1 MKPIEWSAAEREARE
16 TGRFVI
22 VGRADGRGSRHVV
35 WVSRWSTTAA
45 YPPEGICDR
54 ESWVSFEPLFTAEEV
69 AERERQA
76 AARAVR
82 EAAAQAWDEG
92 FEAGYQTARAVNR
105 EWPAL
110 PRNPYR
116 VEAGESP

>member
-1 MKPIEWSAAEREARE
+1 VKPIEWSDAEREARE

-35 WVSRWSTTAA
+35 WVSRWATTAA

-76 AARAVR
+76 AARALYHASNVAKGRESGDVSWLTLRAMAYNVR
-82 EAAAQAWDEG
+82 AKGVA
-92 FEAGYQTARAVNR
+92 
-105 EWPAL
+105 
-110 PRNPYR
+110 
-116 VEAGESP
+116 S